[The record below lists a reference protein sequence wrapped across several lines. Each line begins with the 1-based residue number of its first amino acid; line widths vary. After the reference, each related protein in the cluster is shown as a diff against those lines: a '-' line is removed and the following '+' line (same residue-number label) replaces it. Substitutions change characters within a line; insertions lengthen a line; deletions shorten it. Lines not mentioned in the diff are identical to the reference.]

1 MDVLLF
7 PTGPIASLLIASLL
21 GAFLGLWREM
31 QDQKKNR
38 NSFMGLRTMTLLCLL
53 GALSTIF
60 PQFSYLPIILFGAI
74 TTLVV
79 IGHAHGNFVI
89 QRIGMT
95 SELSALLTF
104 FIGVLIGFEQQTLAI
119 LLTVF
124 LGGMTAFRDTLHK
137 FAKTL
142 QVHEWMGMLQLFA
155 LSGAVLP
162 FLPQEAI
169 DPWGVFVPFNVWLL
183 IMLISGIGFVG
194 YFLIKYIG
202 AQGGIPLT
210 GFLGGI
216 VSSTAVTISMATRSK
231 EANLPNIFSGGVLI
245 ALATMQLR
253 VVAEI
258 LILGSE
264 VALSFLMIPIIMSVA
279 SSIFA
284 VYFFWKSKSKKTSFF
299 QKPERVKLTSPFEIV
314 PALKFGAVFVFVLF
328 ALAIGQRYFGNSG
341 VYAAAF
347 LSGVIDIDAIVLSSL
362 ESVKLGELSSVVAY
376 NAIAIAL
383 FTNTLVKV
391 GYVGVM
397 GSRDV
402 FRKVLFATVLV
413 TVIGIGAFL
422 LT

>member
-1 MDVLLF
+1 
-7 PTGPIASLLIASLL
+7 
-21 GAFLGLWREM
+21 
-31 QDQKKNR
+31 
-38 NSFMGLRTMTLLCLL
+38 MGLRTMTLLCLL